1 MEFELQSI
9 VGFDERVVVVSVD
22 GEQDMLMMSN
32 ISDPH
37 TVVGKETIETP
48 IGTYECE
55 IYEYDMDDVIM
66 RSWVNDSVQVTLRT
80 EFYDVDGTLI
90 RTSETIMTSGCIGF
104 IPGYMG

>member
-1 MEFELQSI
+1 
-9 VGFDERVVVVSVD
+9 
-22 GEQDMLMMSN
+22 
-32 ISDPH
+32 
-37 TVVGKETIETP
+37 
-48 IGTYECE
+48 
-55 IYEYDMDDVIM
+55 MDDVIM